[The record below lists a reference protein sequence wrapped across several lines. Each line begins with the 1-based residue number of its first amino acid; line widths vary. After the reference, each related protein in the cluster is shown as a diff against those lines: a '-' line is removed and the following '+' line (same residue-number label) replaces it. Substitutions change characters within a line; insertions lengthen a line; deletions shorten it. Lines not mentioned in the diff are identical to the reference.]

1 MTQAVVVQVTDEN
14 RDALVDIALSMY
26 LGEACKYCG
35 HVYDALASVV
45 TRQRSGIDT
54 LRAALE
60 DVVDDRDEAVGQIAT
75 ARALLAEL
83 LDETGLKE
91 SYTARDGT
99 LHPGATQTVKDV
111 WRFLWG
117 EGRAE

>member
-1 MTQAVVVQVTDEN
+1 MSEYSDLLE
-14 RDALVDIALSMY
+14 
-26 LGEACKYCG
+26 
-35 HVYDALASVV
+35 
-45 TRQRSGIDT
+45 RQRAE
-54 LRAALE
+54 LAAQL
-60 DVVDDRDEAVGQIAT
+60 AT